1 MVLLFLCGIDEGCRS
16 IRLHKKRR
24 RCYLSTP
31 PWFEERVAELPGLTP
46 AGKSKDQVRFQI
58 SAVARISP
66 GRCFSGA
73 LHCWGD
79 MNAHLECELLRDRL
93 WNPRDAFNVVVEQIW
108 RFNETVPFRHVQT
121 AVETNVQHG
130 IRHMSASCNLFRPTL
145 ATPFNGQ
152 ELFLSFRAFNGD
164 RERVGEFRRFGD

>member
-1 MVLLFLCGIDEGCRS
+1 MQETV
-16 IRLHKKRR
+16 
-24 RCYLSTP
+24 
-31 PWFEERVAELPGLTP
+31 FEVRVA
-46 AGKSKDQVRFQI
+46 QI
-58 SAVARISP
+58 MEATRDARKL
-66 GRCFSGA
+66 RKRFSGA

-121 AVETNVQHG
+121 AVETNVQRG